1 MIADS
6 TPILVGAGE
15 LTVKDESLDA
25 LSSPLDL
32 MQQTA
37 ELAAADAGVDS
48 SVLAGL
54 DQVAV
59 VKSFREPTRNTPESL
74 ARRLG
79 ASNAKAWLVP
89 DGGQGPQA
97 LVNHFAEAIANGDA
111 KWVLLAGAEAI
122 DNARRLLKSGSKP
135 QWSEPAEH
143 DAEFLCPDKPM
154 GSQHEEDHGIWRAN
168 HVYPLF
174 ENALRGHY
182 GMSLEAYQQTLGE
195 LFARFTQVAAKHPG
209 AWFPIERSAD
219 EIAQLSD
226 RNRYVAFPHTKFM
239 NAMNQIN
246 QSATLLM
253 TSVGEARKAGIDQ
266 DRWIFLHGVAD
277 AAERGFFTDRVNY
290 YSSPA
295 IRVVG
300 EQALGMAGRN
310 VDDIEFIDIYSCFP
324 CAVAIARDELGI
336 ARDDTR
342 ALTVTGGLP
351 FHGGA
356 GNSYSMNAIATLS
369 KRLRE
374 SNEAYGMVTANGGYL
389 SKHAAGIYSTIPTE
403 GQWRRVAPKSYQS
416 QIDSLP
422 APDLETSPSGTARI
436 GTYTVTFGRNGRPE
450 KGIVVGRLGL
460 DDNPLAKR
468 FIANLPDDPSLL
480 ASVTQ
485 EEFLGRPGEVHQ
497 HGGLNIFSAH

>member
-1 MIADS
+1 LIADS
-6 TPILVGAGE
+6 TPIVVGAGE
-15 LTVKDESLDA
+15 LTVKDEPLDA

-32 MQQTA
+32 MQKTA
-37 ELAAADAGVDS
+37 LLAATDAGADS
-48 SVLAGL
+48 SILAAL
-54 DQVAV
+54 DQIAV
-59 VKSFREPTRNTPESL
+59 VKSFREPTRNSAESL

-79 ASNAKAWLVP
+79 ANDAKAWLVP

-97 LVNHFAEAIANGDA
+97 LVNHFAQTIADGAA

-122 DNARRLLKSGSKP
+122 DSARRLLKSGSKP
-135 QWSEPAEH
+135 QWSEPAER
-143 DAEFLCPDKPM
+143 DAEFVFADKPM

-182 GMSLEAYQQTLGE
+182 GMTLDAYQQAMGE
-195 LFARFTQVAAKHPG
+195 LFARFTQVAARHPG
-209 AWFPIERSAD
+209 AWFPVERSAR
-219 EIAQLSD
+219 EIAQPGD

-246 QSATLLM
+246 QSAALLL
-253 TSVGEARKAGIDQ
+253 TSVGEARRAGIDQ
-266 DRWIFLHGVAD
+266 AHWIFLHGAAD

-295 IRVVG
+295 IHIMG
-300 EQALGMAGRN
+300 QQALGMAGCSI
-310 VDDIEFIDIYSCFP
+310 DDIDFIDIYSCFP

-336 ARDDTR
+336 ARDDPR

-374 SNEAYGMVTANGGYL
+374 APGAFGLITANGGYL
-389 SKHAAGIYSTIPTE
+389 SKHAAGIYSTKPTE
-403 GQWRRVAPKSYQS
+403 GPWQRVPPASYQT
-416 QIDSLP
+416 QIDSLAAP
-422 APDLETSPSGTARI
+422 ALETLPSGPARI
-436 GTYTVTFGRNGRPE
+436 ETYTVTFGRDGRPD

-480 ASVTQ
+480 ATVTTQ
-485 EEFLGRPGEVHQ
+485 DMLGQRGAVHQ
-497 HGGLNIFSAH
+497 HSGLNIFSVH